1 MNYLRRLVYSFRLF
15 WGGLLEQPQPV
26 RVGMLD
32 TGELALVD
40 ERGQTQLLSVRT
52 TQVIRRTLEQHPRPM
67 VGPWSAT
74 DPVHS
79 ILRDAHLSD
88 GQQPGARGT
97 R

>member
-1 MNYLRRLVYSFRLF
+1 MKYLQRLVQSFRLF
-15 WGGLLEQPQPV
+15 WSGMLAQPQPV

-40 ERGQTQLLSVRT
+40 ERGQTQVLSVRT
-52 TQVIRRTLEQHPRPM
+52 TQVIRGTLEEHPRPM
-67 VGPWSAT
+67 VGLWSAS

-79 ILRDAHLSD
+79 VLRDAHLSA